1 MAKNDL
7 LPLIGSELALTTGRL
22 SEEQALSVSGSVLD
36 LFRSLLTRNVSATKD
51 NMELIRNSGLPS
63 DIVETLTRDVDGYL
77 EDVKAERDT
86 KEMLPEPI
94 IVDAPKLENKTVI
107 EANLD
112 SSTGKRKILIK
123 KQKKDE

>member
-1 MAKNDL
+1 
-7 LPLIGSELALTTGRL
+7 
-22 SEEQALSVSGSVLD
+22 
-36 LFRSLLTRNVSATKD
+36 
-51 NMELIRNSGLPS
+51 MELIRNSGLPS